1 MLYKRTTNRD
11 IPNIGIITNNK
22 LVELQNQFQEAGISI
37 YSQESIV
44 GEAIIYDL
52 VEMTKKGGID
62 FLTYLNTVEQIDEKK
77 NGQINSLEK
86 VTPVRKIFAGIRKIF
101 KPKQLE
107 VIPYTDEEQEEI
119 DACLSKYIDTA
130 NQVLQYNLSDNL
142 VVPILKKFLRENY
155 EVNNILE
162 LLEGTIIPD
171 LQKLGLSDKIEEFKQ
186 TLVKAYQSSE
196 EISKDSGIKLEES
209 KIIEQT
215 VDASDKQIEIQHIQ
229 SESKQQTE
237 YKKDIDD
244 SDICLE

>member
-86 VTPVRKIFAGIRKIF
+86 VTPVRKIFARIRKIF

-196 EISKDSGIKLEES
+196 EISEDSGIKLEQS
-209 KIIEQT
+209 KIIEQP
-215 VDASDKQIEIQHIQ
+215 VEASDKQIEIKHIQ
-229 SESKQQTE
+229 SESKKQTE
-237 YKKDIDD
+237 YKKTIDD

>member
-1 MLYKRTTNRD
+1 MN
-11 IPNIGIITNNK
+11 
-22 LVELQNQFQEAGISI
+22 
-37 YSQESIV
+37 
-44 GEAIIYDL
+44 
-52 VEMTKKGGID
+52 KKGGID
-62 FLTYLNTVEQIDEKK
+62 FLTYMNTVEQIDEKK
-77 NGQINSLEK
+77 NEQINLLER
-86 VTPVRKIFAGIRKIF
+86 VTPVRKIF

-196 EISKDSGIKLEES
+196 EISEDSGIKLEES
-209 KIIEQT
+209 KIIEQP
-215 VDASDKQIEIQHIQ
+215 VEASDKHIEIKHIQ
-229 SESKQQTE
+229 SESKKQTG
-237 YKKDIDD
+237 YKKTIDD